1 MRDQIKLLCTYFCRQ
16 NELYAALAKRQ
27 SISYN
32 TLLTLYAIDQ
42 DQGATQ
48 SQLANIWLIPKQT
61 LNTVIRSLMEK
72 GYVTLKAGQN
82 QKEKLVYFTQTGQ
95 EYASRVLQD
104 VYRMEDQAIA
114 QIGTQQ
120 FLRMVEITRDFTL
133 AFEQEVNHGQ

>member
-16 NELYAALAKRQ
+16 NELYAVLAKRQ
-27 SISYN
+27 GISYN

-42 DQGATQ
+42 DQGSTQ

-82 QKEKLVYFTQTGQ
+82 QKEKLVYFTQDGQ

-133 AFEQEVNHGQ
+133 AFEQEVTHGQ

>member
-27 SISYN
+27 GISYN
-32 TLLTLYAIDQ
+32 TLLTLYAIEQ

-95 EYASRVLQD
+95 EYASRVLQN

>member
-27 SISYN
+27 GISYN
-32 TLLTLYAIDQ
+32 TLLTLYAIEQ

>member
-27 SISYN
+27 GISYN

-42 DQGATQ
+42 DQGSTQ

-104 VYRMEDQAIA
+104 VYRMEDRAIA

-133 AFEQEVNHGQ
+133 AFEQEVNHDQ

>member
-27 SISYN
+27 GISYN

-42 DQGATQ
+42 DQGSTQ

-72 GYVTLKAGQN
+72 GYVILKAGQN
-82 QKEKLVYFTQTGQ
+82 QKEKLVYFTQAGQ

-133 AFEQEVNHGQ
+133 AFEQEVNHDQ

>member
-27 SISYN
+27 GISYN